1 MRTKLLIG
9 IVLAVTLAASL
20 LFWSRHRDQGK
31 PAEPFVAK
39 WTKPAVTSLPRP
51 LPIPAKMQTMTI
63 GPLPTREQS
72 PVTAAS
78 DWDAI
83 QTVVDVSANYRDRLI
98 AVKSLSRHLSDED
111 VAALREFLLK
121 TESLDLEQ
129 RGHVLKNDVMNV
141 LCDQDPPLPGLDDV
155 LAKVYRDRKQDD
167 VIRDYAVQHLATYYE
182 QMMGQRNASRTLQTT
197 QKILWEAINEPAGS
211 IAGTALLALN
221 RLSQEYSKD
230 FDQQKIASAALKMAG
245 NPIAG
250 EASQITAYQ
259 ICARLRV
266 REALP
271 IVLRAATDGESVSLQ
286 LSAIAALG
294 QLGGKDQVPYL
305 NGILTGAEVRLKPA
319 AEYALTQ
326 ITKRQNPSS
335 TQN

>member
-20 LFWSRHRDQGK
+20 LFWSRHRDHGK
-31 PAEPFVAK
+31 PAEPLVAK
-39 WTKPAVTSLPRP
+39 WTKPAAASLPRP
-51 LPIPAKMQTMTI
+51 VPVPAKLQIVTVL
-63 GPLPTREQS
+63 PPPTREQS
-72 PVTAAS
+72 PVTAAN
-78 DWDAI
+78 DWNAI
-83 QTVVDVSANYRDRLI
+83 QTVVDVSANYRDRLT

-111 VAALREFLLK
+111 VAALKDFLL
-121 TESLDLEQ
+121 TPESLDREPW
-129 RGHVLKNDVMNV
+129 GHVLKNDVMNV
-141 LCDQDPPLPGLDDV
+141 LCDQDPPMPGLDDV
-155 LAKVYRDRKQDD
+155 LAKVYRDHKQDD

-182 QMMGQRNASRTLQTT
+182 QMTGQRNASRTLQATR
-197 QKILWEAINEPAGS
+197 KVLWEAINEPAGS

-230 FDQQKIASAALKMAG
+230 FDREKIASEALKLAG

-259 ICARLRV
+259 ICARLGV

-271 IVLRAATDGESVSLQ
+271 IVLRAAADGESVPLQ

-305 NGILTGAEVRLKPA
+305 NGILTGTEVRLKPA
-319 AEYALTQ
+319 AEYALAQ
-326 ITKRQNPSS
+326 ITKKQNPLAN
-335 TQN
+335 QN